1 MSFAIYFKFLRRPDK
16 IVHVATRH
24 GEWISRIYQQF
35 DVSVELRDDGNAKG
49 TGMIGVESES
59 AVQTATIR
67 VQRIGA
73 DTAAA
78 VEQSCRELLKSS
90 EAKAISLELP
100 LTQRGAAAV
109 CTAAEEMGFFF
120 SGLGPR
126 YVDNND
132 VLLLQMPREEIDVSL
147 VQIHHPFAR
156 EMLEYMDRERER
168 VRQNHGLR
176 G

>member
-1 MSFAIYFKFLRRPDK
+1 MSFALYFKFLRRPDK
-16 IVHVATRH
+16 VVHVATRH

-35 DVSVELRDDGNAKG
+35 DVSVELREDGTAQGAGKI
-49 TGMIGVESES
+49 TVERES
-59 AVQTATIR
+59 PVQTATIR
-67 VQRIGA
+67 VQQIGA

-78 VEQSCRELLKSS
+78 VQQACRELKSS
-90 EAKAISLELP
+90 EANAISLELP
-100 LTQRGAAAV
+100 LTQTGAAAV

-120 SGLGPR
+120 SGLGPS

-156 EMLEYMDRERER
+156 EMLEYMSRERER
-168 VRQNHGLR
+168 VKLNHA
-176 G
+176 